1 MDGGYGNGKIRND
14 DDDVDDDDVD
24 DERDDD
30 GCDDDDDKD
39 DDDSDDDACPYVC
52 QTAFT
57 SLSHQLTKTL

>member
-1 MDGGYGNGKIRND
+1 MDGGYGHGKIRND
-14 DDDVDDDDVD
+14 DDDNVHDDDVD

-30 GCDDDDDKD
+30 GCDDD